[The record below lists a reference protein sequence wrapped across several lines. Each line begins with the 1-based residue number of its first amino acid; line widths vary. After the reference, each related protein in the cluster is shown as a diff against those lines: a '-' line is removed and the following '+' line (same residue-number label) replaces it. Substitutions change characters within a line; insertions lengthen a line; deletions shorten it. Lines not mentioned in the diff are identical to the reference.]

1 MNEMDRDSED
11 RLREPAD
18 EATQAAAQP
27 ESAVPES
34 APLLTDAQPP
44 ASTESFGKPV
54 AADAALTDDGDI
66 RDDQP
71 AQSSDADEAPAA
83 RIEAR
88 EA

>member
-1 MNEMDRDSED
+1 MNEMDRDGEA

-18 EATQAAAQP
+18 EATQN
-27 ESAVPES
+27 
-34 APLLTDAQPP
+34 TDGQPP

-66 RDDQP
+66 RDDRP
-71 AQSSDADEAPAA
+71 AQSADPDDTPAA